1 MRWKASRLHRS
12 GRVQVSDTSS
22 AALAKI
28 SEQSEE
34 IFLADFPS
42 RGSLWSPLP
51 LRVLVPCGDRPRP
64 TETAVE
70 NGSGRVPLARR
81 TPRTQSVRLFFK
93 KYRDSSCW
101 VEIWTQHQRD
111 LKVFGR
117 LSSRKTEAW
126 RRRCPG
132 LPWSASQCGRGA
144 LWAAETRR
152 SLPRR

>member
-64 TETAVE
+64 VFAVATVGDGRMPQACITRD
-70 NGSGRVPLARR
+70 GSRERFCVPLARR

-117 LSSRKTEAW
+117 LSTRKSEVW

-132 LPWSASQCGRGA
+132 LPWSASQ
-144 LWAAETRR
+144 
-152 SLPRR
+152 